1 MAVTPADTQF
11 RKVFL
16 LLLVGGLTIGLIV
29 LLQAFLLT
37 ILVTAVMSGLIY
49 PLYARILRRVGG
61 RAHLAA
67 GLTVVLTLLTVVG
80 PLAGIVSL
88 VVSQA
93 LLITDNIRPV
103 VERFMSEPTYLD
115 QQLRLLPGYQYLEP
129 YRGQILITV
138 GDVVNSIGSF
148 LVSSLSNTTRGT
160 VSFLFHFFIALYT
173 MFFFFID
180 GPGMLAAVL
189 DHLPLHRDEKELLK
203 ERFVS
208 ITRATVKGTIV
219 IGVIQGTMSGA
230 AFWMAGIPN
239 AAFWTVVMVV
249 MSILPLIGG
258 ALIWVP
264 ASLILFA
271 TGSVT
276 SAILLA
282 IFCALVVGS
291 VDNVLR
297 PRLVGQDTK
306 LHDVVILFSTLGGL
320 LVFGPLGFIIGPILA
335 GLFVTAWQIFG
346 IAYREELIDGTPRI
360 LNADGE
366 VAGDGSRAEDK

>member
-1 MAVTPADTQF
+1 
-11 RKVFL
+11 
-16 LLLVGGLTIGLIV
+16 
-29 LLQAFLLT
+29 FLLT

-61 RAHLAA
+61 RAPLAA
-67 GLTVVLTLLTVVG
+67 GLTVMLTLLTVVG
-80 PLAGIVSL
+80 PLAGIVTL

-103 VERFMSEPTYLD
+103 IERFMNERTYLD

-189 DHLPLHRDEKELLK
+189 DHLPLHHDEKELLK

-297 PRLVGQDTK
+297 PRLVGHDTK

-360 LNADGE
+360 LNSDGE
-366 VAGDGSRAEDK
+366 VAGDGSRDPSP

>member
-11 RKVFL
+11 RKAFL

-29 LLQAFLLT
+29 LLQEFLLT

-61 RAHLAA
+61 REPLAA
-67 GLTVVLTLLTVVG
+67 GLTVALTLLIVVG
-80 PLAGIVSL
+80 PLAGVVSL
-88 VVSQA
+88 VVNQA
-93 LLITDNIRPV
+93 LTITDNIRPII
-103 VERFMSEPTYLD
+103 ERFMNEPTYLD

-129 YRGQILITV
+129 YRGQILTTV
-138 GDVVNSIGSF
+138 GDMVNAIGGF

-180 GPGMLAAVL
+180 GPEMLVAVL
-189 DHLPLHRDEKELLK
+189 DHLPLHHDEKELLK

-219 IGVIQGTMSGA
+219 IGVIQGTMSGV

-264 ASLILFA
+264 ASIILLA
-271 TGSVT
+271 TGAVS

-282 IFCALVVGS
+282 LFCALVVGS
-291 VDNVLR
+291 VDNLLR
-297 PRLVGQDTK
+297 PRLVGHDTK
-306 LHDVVILFSTLGGL
+306 LHNLVILFSTLGGL

-335 GLFVTAWQIFG
+335 GLFVTSWQIFG

-360 LNADGE
+360 LTTDGE
-366 VAGDGSRAEDK
+366 VAEDK

>member
-11 RKVFL
+11 RKAFL

-49 PLYARILRRVGG
+49 PLYSRILRRVGG
-61 RAHLAA
+61 RAPLAA

-88 VVSQA
+88 VVGQA

-103 VERFMSEPTYLD
+103 IERFMNEPTYLD

-129 YRGQILITV
+129 YRGQILTTV

-189 DHLPLHRDEKELLK
+189 DHLPLHHDEKELLK

-219 IGVIQGTMSGA
+219 IGVIQGTLSGV
-230 AFWMAGIPN
+230 AFWMAGVPN

-264 ASLILFA
+264 ASIILFA

-282 IFCALVVGS
+282 LFCGLVVGS
-291 VDNVLR
+291 VDNLLR
-297 PRLVGQDTK
+297 PRLVGHDTK

-335 GLFVTAWQIFG
+335 GLFVTSWQIFG
-346 IAYREELIDGTPRI
+346 IAYREELIDGAPRI

-366 VAGDGSRAEDK
+366 VAEDGSRDPSS

>member
-1 MAVTPADTQF
+1 MTVTNPDTHF
-11 RKVFL
+11 RKAFL
-16 LLLVGGLTIGLIV
+16 LLLVGGVTIALIV
-29 LLQAFLLT
+29 LLQAFLVT

-49 PLYARILRRVGG
+49 PLYARILGRVGG
-61 RAHLAA
+61 RESVAA
-67 GLTVVLTLLTVVG
+67 GLTVVLTLLIVVG
-80 PLAGIVSL
+80 PLAGVVSL
-88 VVSQA
+88 VVNQA
-93 LLITDNIRPV
+93 LIITDNIRPV
-103 VERFMSEPTYLD
+103 VERFMNEPTFLD
-115 QQLRLLPGYQYLEP
+115 QQLRLLPGYHYLEP
-129 YRGQILITV
+129 YRGQILTTV

-180 GPGMLAAVL
+180 GPEMLRAVL
-189 DHLPLHRDEKELLK
+189 DHLPLHHDEKELLK

-208 ITRATVKGTIV
+208 ITRATIKGTIV
-219 IGVIQGTMSGA
+219 IGVIQGTMSGV

-249 MSILPLIGG
+249 MSILPVIGG

-264 ASLILFA
+264 ASFILFA

-282 IFCALVVGS
+282 LFCALVVGS
-291 VDNVLR
+291 VDNLLR
-297 PRLVGQDTK
+297 PRLVGHDTK
-306 LHDVVILFSTLGGL
+306 LHDLVILFSTLGGL

-335 GLFVTAWQIFG
+335 GLFVTSWQIFG

-360 LNADGE
+360 LT
-366 VAGDGSRAEDK
+366 GDGSRPVENPR

>member
-11 RKVFL
+11 RKAFL

-67 GLTVVLTLLTVVG
+67 GLTVVLTLLTVIG

-88 VVSQA
+88 VVNQA
-93 LLITDNIRPV
+93 LVITNNIRPV
-103 VERFMSEPTYLD
+103 IERFMNEPTYLD

-189 DHLPLHRDEKELLK
+189 DHLPLHHDEKELLK

-297 PRLVGQDTK
+297 PRLVGHDTK

-360 LNADGE
+360 LNSDGE
-366 VAGDGSRAEDK
+366 VAGDESRDPSP

>member
-49 PLYARILRRVGG
+49 PLYTRILRRVGG
-61 RAHLAA
+61 RAPLAA
-67 GLTVVLTLLTVVG
+67 GLTVVLTLLTVIG

-103 VERFMSEPTYLD
+103 IERFMNEPTYLD

-189 DHLPLHRDEKELLK
+189 DHLPLHHDEKELLK

-219 IGVIQGTMSGA
+219 IGVIQGTMSGV
-230 AFWMAGIPN
+230 AFWMAGVPN

-282 IFCALVVGS
+282 LFCALVVGS
-291 VDNVLR
+291 VDNLLR
-297 PRLVGQDTK
+297 PRLVGHDNK

-335 GLFVTAWQIFG
+335 GLFVTSWQIFG

-366 VAGDGSRAEDK
+366 VAGDGSRDPSP